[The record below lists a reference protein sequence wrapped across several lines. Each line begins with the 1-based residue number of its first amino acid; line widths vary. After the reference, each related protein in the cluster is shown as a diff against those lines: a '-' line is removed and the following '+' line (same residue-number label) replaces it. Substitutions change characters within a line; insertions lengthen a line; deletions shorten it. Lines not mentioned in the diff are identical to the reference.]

1 MHLGRFNAA
10 IRDLRQ
16 YYAELDLVATIDRA
30 VAQLQPY
37 ITNRSAS
44 NLAAFR
50 SMLDDAASKARAVP
64 PAFHLP
70 SVTQLYADLGV
81 ADWNGARLA
90 DQLMSV
96 GQGQGLLPEEMIA
109 QLNDIRAEVVTV
121 TTDVTTLAT
130 TLEKR
135 GVEFEELQGDGA
147 EFGIA
152 FPKQLV
158 GESVGQI
165 RAELKHVDQLFS
177 CMNELMGRVE
187 KSPRMRTIA
196 SSWWQF
202 FLELDA
208 AQIAFWT
215 VVIERIVH
223 LLKTNYEIKKIV
235 MDLNEK
241 KDLLPDDVIPK
252 IEARVL
258 QNITTG
264 VSELA
269 HDLRAKFQNNNDD
282 ARCNELETQLKIE
295 LLHLVR
301 KINGGAVLEL
311 RLGAPTDRPADG
323 EGEPGAGDDPARVAA
338 HERAV
343 LNEKLAD
350 LSRQTATLDLRLD
363 LQLEGPEIEQPPSAD

>member
-1 MHLGRFNAA
+1 MHLGRFNAVV
-10 IRDLRQ
+10 RDLHQ
-16 YYAELDLVATIDRA
+16 YYTELDLGPTIDRA

-50 SMLDDAASKARAVP
+50 SILNDVASTARAVP

-70 SVTQLYADLGV
+70 SVTQLHDDLGV

-109 QLNDIRAEVVTV
+109 QLNDIKATV
-121 TTDVTTLAT
+121 GTVITDVTVLAT
-130 TLEKR
+130 TLKKR
-135 GVEFEELQGDGA
+135 GVELEELQGDAA

-158 GESVGQI
+158 GDSVGQI

-177 CMNELMGRVE
+177 CMNEIMGTGE

-215 VVIERIVH
+215 LAIERIVH
-223 LLKTNYEIKKIV
+223 LLKTNYEIKKMV
-235 MDLNEK
+235 MELNEK
-241 KDLLPDDVIPK
+241 KDLLPEDVIPK
-252 IEARVL
+252 IEARIL
-258 QNITTG
+258 QNIKTG
-264 VSELA
+264 VTDLA
-269 HDLRAKFQNNNDD
+269 HDLRDKFQNNSDD
-282 ARCNELETQLKIE
+282 PRCNELETQLKIE
-295 LLHLVR
+295 LLHLV
-301 KINGGAVLEL
+301 KQINGGAVLEV
-311 RLGAPTDRPADG
+311 RLGAPADQPVDG
-323 EGEPGAGDDPARVAA
+323 EGAVGAEDDPARVAA

-350 LSRQTATLDLRLD
+350 LSRQTAKLDLRLD
-363 LQLEGPEIEQPPSAD
+363 LQLEGPEIEQPTSAQ